1 MGTTEKLVAAQQRTA
16 ARLEYSGVQR
26 GRKLLPAEQVFS
38 HLNSTCLLLER
49 PVNKQKSIQ
58 YRCMHAGH
66 EIQIVWAQGFPADWN
81 HLTKLVPPGIAIFH
95 VMRRSLPAKTETKYN
110 W

>member
-1 MGTTEKLVAAQQRTA
+1 MGPTEKSMAAQQRTA
-16 ARLEYSGVQR
+16 ARLQYSSAQQ

-38 HLNSTCLLLER
+38 HLNSTCLSLEC
-49 PVNKQKSIQ
+49 PVNKQKSMQ

-66 EIQIVWAQGFPADWN
+66 EMQTVCAQGLPADWN
-81 HLTKLVPPGIAIFH
+81 HLTKSVPQGISIFH
-95 VMRRSLPAKTETKYN
+95 IMRRSLPAKTEAKYN